1 MERLRENGGLS
12 DSFGSQRSM
21 MSSLFGGRDA
31 FDDPF
36 FSRPFGSIFGSS
48 MTNSSSPFDDPP
60 RASRTDRPVIEEL
73 DTDDEGE
80 VEEEEGHGTGAKNRK
95 STQSNNDPV
104 VEHPED
110 QPNEVTSKNVQHRSD
125 QNKVLRTQPHTF
137 SFRKV
142 TYGGMNGTYFTATTS
157 RKAGGDGGVI
167 EESKQA
173 DRTTG
178 QAAHRISRGI
188 HDKGHSVTRKLNSDG
203 KVDTIQTLHNLNED
217 ELGGFEQDWEGNIK
231 SQLSS
236 RNEGFGSFEN
246 PESGGDAGAGDSGRN
261 RLAAPWSSAFPIADT
276 FGRAGRMRRADD
288 APTYST

>member
-1 MERLRENGGLS
+1 MQRGGEGTTDSIRSGGLS
-12 DSFGSQRSM
+12 DGFGSQRSM
-21 MSSLFGGRDA
+21 MSSIFGGRDA

-36 FSRPFGSIFGSS
+36 FSRPFGSIFGSG

-80 VEEEEGHGTGAKNRK
+80 VEEEEGHGTGAKNRM

-110 QPNEVTSKNVQHRSD
+110 QPNGRLGSCCSAYCVCLSEVKSKNVQHRSD
-125 QNKVLRTQPHTF
+125 QNKVERTQPHTF
-137 SFRKV
+137 SFHKV

-203 KVDTIQTLHNLNED
+203 KVDTVQTLHNLNED
-217 ELGGFEQDWEGNIK
+217 ELGGFEQDWEGNIG

-236 RNEGFGSFEN
+236 WNEGFGSFEN
-246 PESGGDAGAGDSGRN
+246 PGNHRFIWPS
-261 RLAAPWSSAFPIADT
+261 
-276 FGRAGRMRRADD
+276 
-288 APTYST
+288 YSVAYYWRCCHF